1 MIKSD
6 FISPKAEDQKKQIE
20 ELTDNWKRALAD
32 YQNLEK
38 NYTQQKQNLSVY
50 IKKDVIIKF
59 LPVLESL
66 EKAHDHLKDKG
77 LELAIKQFKELLK
90 DEGIEELEVL
100 NKSFDPNTSEC
111 IEIEKS
117 EDKNN
122 IVTKVLTKGY
132 KLFDEVILPAKVIV
146 SKKRGGCI

>member
-1 MIKSD
+1 MD
-6 FISPKAEDQKKQIE
+6 DQKKQID
-20 ELTDNWKRALAD
+20 ELTNNWKRALAD

-50 IKKDVIIKF
+50 IKKEILTKF

-66 EKAHDHLKDKG
+66 EKAHEHLKDKG

-90 DEGIEELEVL
+90 SEGVEELDVL
-100 NKSFDPNTSEC
+100 NKNFDPNTAEC
-111 IEIEKS
+111 IDTEKTD
-117 EDKNN
+117 DKEN

-132 KLFDEVILPAKVIV
+132 KLFGEVILPAKVVV
-146 SKKRGGCI
+146 SKK